1 MERNSELI
9 EVPSK
14 SANCADSSAGSTRVS
29 SAGSTRVSSDEEK
42 KSPSKNSRALPLP
55 QTGSVPAS
63 SSAGSAGSASSS
75 AGSGP
80 RPLGTIVGP
89 AQGGMAVFLNNNEV
103 NPDAINSRECL
114 RFAGFRQNMPYLQI
128 TELRNIRGPDGKLW
142 TFSEVKR
149 AIEQHRNMVQ
159 DFRTCNTRRDYFQI
173 LIQFVEQGKNPDHIQ
188 RLPTRSARRTQYKRE
203 LMRNQCFVYNSKW
216 ADNKRTDACFEIL
229 RYKTENEVL
238 DESDLDKQ
246 LRQDKIWYAN
256 KCRAWAI
263 QQIFESLY
271 DLFPGAAEEAYR
283 NFDLIFERDQN
294 GNIVPFSRETYF
306 GADERDE
313 QYLYCLLKIVPADAL
328 HTFCLVGLGQ
338 IEGVPSK
345 KNSN

>member
-1 MERNSELI
+1 MEGHSDFI

-14 SANCADSSAGSTRVS
+14 SANAAT
-29 SAGSTRVSSDEEK
+29 
-42 KSPSKNSRALPLP
+42 LPVP
-55 QTGSVPAS
+55 QTGPA
-63 SSAGSAGSASSS
+63 SSAGSAGSARLSSAGSARAPVSSS

-89 AQGGMAVFLNNNEV
+89 AQGGMAVFINNSEV
-103 NPDAINSRECL
+103 SPDAVNSRQCL
-114 RFAGFRQNMPYLQI
+114 RFAGFRKNMPYLQI
-128 TELRNIRGPDGKLW
+128 TELRNIPGPDGKLW

-149 AIEQHRNMVQ
+149 AIDQHRYMVQ
-159 DFRTCNTRRDYFQI
+159 DFRTCNTIAGFFQI

-188 RLPTRSARRTQYKRE
+188 QLPTRNARRTQYKRE

-263 QQIFESLY
+263 QQIFQTLP
-271 DLFPGAAEEAYR
+271 DLFPGAAEEAFR
-283 NFDLIFERDQN
+283 NFDLIFEKDQD
-294 GNIVPFSRETYF
+294 GNIVPFNRETYF

-338 IEGVPSK
+338 IEGIDPK
-345 KNSN
+345 KN